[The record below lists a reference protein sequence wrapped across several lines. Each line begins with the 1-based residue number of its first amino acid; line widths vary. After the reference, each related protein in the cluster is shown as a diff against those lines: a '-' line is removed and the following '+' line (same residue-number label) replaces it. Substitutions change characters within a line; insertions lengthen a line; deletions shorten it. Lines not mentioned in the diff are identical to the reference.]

1 MSNKDIDLEKV
12 RNRFSELFSKQNLE
26 ALREAEEKAACQA
39 CGRVILC
46 GKIHCEFNSCELK
59 ERQRD

>member
-12 RNRFSELFSKQNLE
+12 RNRLSELFSKQNIE
-26 ALREAEEKAACQA
+26 ALREAEEKAARQA

-46 GKIHCEFNSCELK
+46 GKIHCEFNSYELK

>member
-26 ALREAEEKAACQA
+26 ALREAEEKDTTYHSSANLYI
-39 CGRVILC
+39 VT
-46 GKIHCEFNSCELK
+46 KK
-59 ERQRD
+59 EV